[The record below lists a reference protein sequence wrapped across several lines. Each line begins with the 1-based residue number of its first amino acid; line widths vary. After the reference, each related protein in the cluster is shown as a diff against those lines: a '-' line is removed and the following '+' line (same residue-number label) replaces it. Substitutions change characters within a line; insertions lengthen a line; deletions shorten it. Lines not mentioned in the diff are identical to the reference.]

1 MRKLRNNKNIFFMF
15 LLLLCAQ
22 FSQAQREHPVTIIIA
37 PDHPDWI
44 YKVNETVTFNI
55 QIYKYGNLVK
65 DAVINY
71 DLGPEMYPTE
81 QKKDVRLKDGTLKL
95 KAKMDRP
102 GFLRCNVSTTIDGIK
117 YSDSAE
123 AGIEPEKIQPTTVEP
138 EDFDEFWNNAIS
150 EARKTPLSPSVT
162 LLPERCTDK
171 VNVYHVSFQN
181 IRPGSRTFGILC
193 VPKKPGKYPALLR
206 VPGAGIRPYA
216 GDAWTAG
223 YGAITLEIGI
233 HGVPVNM
240 PTSYYDNLYQ
250 GGLYQY
256 WLMNRNNRDE
266 FYFKR
271 VFIGCVR
278 AVDFICS
285 LPEFDGKTL
294 GVTGSSQGGALSFV
308 TAALDKRVTFLAPV
322 LPAMC
327 DHTASLEN
335 RADGW
340 PHFFHKKKPQP
351 GEVETSRYYDVV
363 NFARRITVKGWYGLS
378 YNDATCP
385 PTTTFGAYNCVKAP
399 KELYRMF
406 DTGHWWYDENYTEW
420 SRWLRKQL
428 GVE

>member
-1 MRKLRNNKNIFFMF
+1 
-15 LLLLCAQ
+15 
-22 FSQAQREHPVTIIIA
+22 
-37 PDHPDWI
+37 
-44 YKVNETVTFNI
+44 
-55 QIYKYGNLVK
+55 
-65 DAVINY
+65 
-71 DLGPEMYPTE
+71 
-81 QKKDVRLKDGTLKL
+81 
-95 KAKMDRP
+95 
-102 GFLRCNVSTTIDGIK
+102 
-117 YSDSAE
+117 
-123 AGIEPEKIQPTTVEP
+123 
-138 EDFDEFWNNAIS
+138 
-150 EARKTPLSPSVT
+150 
-162 LLPERCTDK
+162 
-171 VNVYHVSFQN
+171 
-181 IRPGSRTFGILC
+181 
-193 VPKKPGKYPALLR
+193 
-206 VPGAGIRPYA
+206 
-216 GDAWTAG
+216 
-223 YGAITLEIGI
+223 
-233 HGVPVNM
+233 M

-340 PHFFHKKKPQP
+340 PHFFYKKKPQP